1 MIMEQQP
8 WHLSKTVPVTFILA
22 IVTQTAALVWFVS
35 ALNSGVQA
43 NAKDIVRHDT
53 RIETLQ
59 NIVQG
64 QAVALGRMDENI
76 KAIRSA
82 VEKMALPKN

>member
-1 MIMEQQP
+1 MEEQP
-8 WHLSKTVPVTFILA
+8 WHLSKTVPVSFILA
-22 IVTQTAALVWFVS
+22 IITQTAALVWFVS
-35 ALNSGVQA
+35 ALNSGVEA
-43 NAKDIVRHDT
+43 NAKDILRHDT

-76 KAIRSA
+76 KAIRAA
-82 VEKMALPKN
+82 VEKMATARN

>member
-1 MIMEQQP
+1 MEQQP
-8 WHLSKTVPVTFILA
+8 WHLSKTVPVTFIMA

-35 ALNSGVQA
+35 ALNSGVEA

-76 KAIRSA
+76 KAIRAA
-82 VEKMALPKN
+82 VEKMAIARN

>member
-1 MIMEQQP
+1 MEQQP
-8 WHLSKTVPVTFILA
+8 WHLSKTVPVTFIMA

-35 ALNSGVQA
+35 ALNSGVEA

-59 NIVQG
+59 TIVQG

-76 KAIRSA
+76 KAIRAA
-82 VEKMALPKN
+82 VEKMATARN

>member
-1 MIMEQQP
+1 MEQQP
-8 WHLSKTVPVTFILA
+8 WHLSKTVPVTFIMA

-76 KAIRSA
+76 KAIRAA
-82 VEKMALPKN
+82 VEKMAAPRN

>member
-1 MIMEQQP
+1 MEQQP

-76 KAIRSA
+76 KAIRAA
-82 VEKMALPKN
+82 VEKMATARN

>member
-1 MIMEQQP
+1 MEEQP
-8 WHLSKTVPVTFILA
+8 WHLSKTVPVSFILA
-22 IVTQTAALVWFVS
+22 IITQTAALVWFVS
-35 ALNSGVQA
+35 ALNSGVEA

-59 NIVQG
+59 TIVQG

-76 KAIRSA
+76 KAIRAA
-82 VEKMALPKN
+82 VEKMATARN

>member
-1 MIMEQQP
+1 MEQQP
-8 WHLSKTVPVTFILA
+8 WHLSKTVPVSFILA
-22 IVTQTAALVWFVS
+22 IITQTAALVWFVS
-35 ALNSGVQA
+35 ALNSGVEA
-43 NAKDIVRHDT
+43 NAKDILRHDT

-76 KAIRSA
+76 KAIRAA
-82 VEKMALPKN
+82 VEKMATARN

>member
-1 MIMEQQP
+1 MEQQP
-8 WHLSKTVPVTFILA
+8 WHLSKTVPVSFILA
-22 IVTQTAALVWFVS
+22 IITQTAALVWFVS
-35 ALNSGVQA
+35 ALNSGVEA

-59 NIVQG
+59 TIVQG

-76 KAIRSA
+76 KAIRAA
-82 VEKMALPKN
+82 VEKMATARN

>member
-1 MIMEQQP
+1 MEEQP
-8 WHLSKTVPVTFILA
+8 WHLSKTVPVSFILA
-22 IVTQTAALVWFVS
+22 IITQTAALVWFVS
-35 ALNSGVQA
+35 ALNSGVEA

-76 KAIRSA
+76 KAIRAA
-82 VEKMALPKN
+82 VEKMAAPRN

>member
-1 MIMEQQP
+1 MEQQP
-8 WHLSKTVPVTFILA
+8 WHLSKTVPVSFILA
-22 IVTQTAALVWFVS
+22 IITQTAALVWFVS
-35 ALNSGVQA
+35 ALNSGVEA

-59 NIVQG
+59 TIVQG

-82 VEKMALPKN
+82 VEKMAAPRN

>member
-1 MIMEQQP
+1 MEQQP
-8 WHLSKTVPVTFILA
+8 WHLSKTVPVSFILA
-22 IVTQTAALVWFVS
+22 IITQTAALVWFVS
-35 ALNSGVQA
+35 ALNSGVEA

-59 NIVQG
+59 TIVQG

-76 KAIRSA
+76 KAIRAA
-82 VEKMALPKN
+82 VEKMALPRN

>member
-1 MIMEQQP
+1 MEEQP
-8 WHLSKTVPVTFILA
+8 WHLSKTVPVSFILA
-22 IVTQTAALVWFVS
+22 IITQTAALVWFVS
-35 ALNSGVQA
+35 ALNSGVEA
-43 NAKDIVRHDT
+43 NAKDILRHDT

-76 KAIRSA
+76 KAIRAA
-82 VEKMALPKN
+82 VEKMAAPRN

>member
-1 MIMEQQP
+1 MEEQP
-8 WHLSKTVPVTFILA
+8 WHLSKTVPVTFIMA

-35 ALNSGVQA
+35 ALNSGVEA

-59 NIVQG
+59 TIVQG

-82 VEKMALPKN
+82 VEKMAAPRN

>member
-1 MIMEQQP
+1 MEQQP
-8 WHLSKTVPVTFILA
+8 WHLSKTMPVSFILA
-22 IVTQTAALVWFVS
+22 IITQTVALVWFVAS
-35 ALNSGVQA
+35 LNSGVQA
-43 NAKDIVRHDT
+43 NAKEIVRHDT

-76 KAIRSA
+76 KAIRKA
-82 VEKMALPKN
+82 VEQMATK

>member
-1 MIMEQQP
+1 MEPQP
-8 WHLSKTVPVTFILA
+8 WHLSKTVPVSFILA
-22 IVTQTAALVWFVS
+22 IITQTAALVWFVS

-43 NAKDIVRHDT
+43 NAKDTVRHDT

-76 KAIRSA
+76 KAIRAA
-82 VEKMALPKN
+82 VEKMATARN

>member
-1 MIMEQQP
+1 MEQQP
-8 WHLSKTVPVTFILA
+8 WHLSKTVPVSFIAA
-22 IVTQTAALVWFVS
+22 IITQTAALVWFVS

-59 NIVQG
+59 QIVQG

-76 KAIRSA
+76 KAIRAA
-82 VEKMALPKN
+82 VEKMAAPRN

>member
-1 MIMEQQP
+1 MEEQP
-8 WHLSKTVPVTFILA
+8 WHLSKTVPVSFILA
-22 IVTQTAALVWFVS
+22 IITQTAALVWFVS

-64 QAVALGRMDENI
+64 QAVALGRIDENI
-76 KAIRSA
+76 KAIRAA
-82 VEKMALPKN
+82 VEKMAAPRN

>member
-1 MIMEQQP
+1 MEQQP
-8 WHLSKTVPVTFILA
+8 WHLSKTVPVTFIMA

-35 ALNSGVQA
+35 ALNSGVEA

-59 NIVQG
+59 TIVQG

-82 VEKMALPKN
+82 VEKMATPRN

>member
-1 MIMEQQP
+1 MEEQP
-8 WHLSKTVPVTFILA
+8 WHLSKTMPVSFILA
-22 IVTQTAALVWFVS
+22 IITQTVALVWFVA

-43 NAKDIVRHDT
+43 NAKEIVRHDT

-59 NIVQG
+59 QIVQG

-76 KAIRSA
+76 KAIRKA
-82 VEKMALPKN
+82 VEQMASPK

>member
-1 MIMEQQP
+1 MEEQP
-8 WHLSKTVPVTFILA
+8 WHLSKTVPVSFILA
-22 IVTQTAALVWFVS
+22 IITQTAALVWFVS
-35 ALNSGVQA
+35 ALNSGVEA

-59 NIVQG
+59 TIVQG

-76 KAIRSA
+76 KAIRAA
-82 VEKMALPKN
+82 VEKMATPRN

>member
-1 MIMEQQP
+1 MEQQP
-8 WHLSKTVPVTFILA
+8 WHLSKTVPVSFILA
-22 IVTQTAALVWFVS
+22 IITQTAALVWFVS
-35 ALNSGVQA
+35 ALNSGVEA
-43 NAKDIVRHDT
+43 NAKDILRHDT

-82 VEKMALPKN
+82 VEKMAAPRN

>member
-1 MIMEQQP
+1 MEQQP
-8 WHLSKTVPVTFILA
+8 WHLSKTVPVSFILA
-22 IVTQTAALVWFVS
+22 IITQTAALVWFVS

-59 NIVQG
+59 QIVQG

-76 KAIRSA
+76 KAIRAA
-82 VEKMALPKN
+82 VEKMAAPRN

>member
-1 MIMEQQP
+1 MEQQP
-8 WHLSKTVPVTFILA
+8 WHLSKTVPVTFIMA

-35 ALNSGVQA
+35 ALNSGVEA

-76 KAIRSA
+76 KAIRAA
-82 VEKMALPKN
+82 VEKMASPKN

>member
-1 MIMEQQP
+1 MEQQP

-82 VEKMALPKN
+82 VEKMATARN

>member
-1 MIMEQQP
+1 MEQQP
-8 WHLSKTVPVTFILA
+8 WHLSKTVPVSFILA
-22 IVTQTAALVWFVS
+22 IITQTAALVWFVS
-35 ALNSGVQA
+35 ALNSGVEA
-43 NAKDIVRHDT
+43 NAKDILRHDT

-76 KAIRSA
+76 KAIRAA
-82 VEKMALPKN
+82 VEKMATPRN

>member
-1 MIMEQQP
+1 M
-8 WHLSKTVPVTFILA
+8 A

-35 ALNSGVQA
+35 ALNSGVEA

-76 KAIRSA
+76 KAIRAA
-82 VEKMALPKN
+82 VEKMAAPRN

>member
-1 MIMEQQP
+1 MEQQP
-8 WHLSKTVPVTFILA
+8 WHLSKTVPVTFIMA

-76 KAIRSA
+76 KAIRAA
-82 VEKMALPKN
+82 VEKMATARN